1 MMEINS
7 ECNQMKEQTKSKPYC
22 KSILDINSNKP
33 QDNNNQFMK
42 ILTSCEDYPNYLD
55 DQLTIL
61 DASSFNSAFD
71 LIINK
76 PNKSNININVIASK
90 KKASPKSSSPSVL
103 FNENYKK
110 VLARWNI
117 YENNEKIS
125 ETVVKNNSKSRF
137 FPTPEK
143 MFTTEKCIS

>member
-1 MMEINS
+1 M
-7 ECNQMKEQTKSKPYC
+7 
-22 KSILDINSNKP
+22 
-33 QDNNNQFMK
+33 DN
-42 ILTSCEDYPNYLD
+42 
-55 DQLTIL
+55 QLTIL
-61 DASSFNSAFD
+61 DATSFNSAFD

-76 PNKSNININVIASK
+76 PNKSNINFNVIASK
-90 KKASPKSSSPSVL
+90 KKASPKSSSPFVL

-117 YENNEKIS
+117 HENSEKKS